1 MTRVVSDEDIV
12 RALLDY
18 LRSATACPALAYA
31 EAPTRMSGGYDA
43 TILRFSLEGAPESLS
58 GPLVLRLF
66 QATVDAQRA
75 PREAAVQNAL
85 AGLGYPAPR
94 VFVSEARA
102 EALGGP
108 FIIMERVPGRPLGSE
123 FEGLSIKG
131 LRQAFDT
138 LRQLPRVRREM
149 IRLWDEAQTRLQA
162 LPLKD
167 FVNRIERAGISGET
181 FTFDANFAN
190 LRAADEEFGLDGL
203 RPAFDWLVE
212 HRPKRSLSPVICHGD
227 FQPLN
232 VLADHGRLTGV
243 IDWVKATIADPA
255 FDYGAAMAILATVP
269 IHVPA
274 VLGRAMRAFMNNL
287 ARKHSSR
294 CRTLPDGDAALR
306 YYQVFNCMVQM
317 VTVGR
322 NRAQGKMTH
331 GVYNSPVGVANLIEH
346 VHRLSGIRVSLPA

>member
-1 MTRVVSDEDIV
+1 MTSAVTDEDIV

-18 LRSATACPALAYA
+18 LRSAISRPALAYA

-43 TILRFSLEGAPESLS
+43 TILRFSLQDAPEALS

-66 QATVDAQRA
+66 QANVDAQRA

-85 AGLGYPAPR
+85 AELGYPAPR
-94 VFVSEARA
+94 VFVTEARV

-108 FIIMERVPGRPLGSE
+108 FIIMERLPGRPLGSE

-131 LRQAFDT
+131 FGQAVNMVRQI
-138 LRQLPRVRREM
+138 PRVRREM

-162 LPLKD
+162 LPVKD
-167 FVNRIERAGISGET
+167 FVDRIERAGISGEN
-181 FTFDANFAN
+181 FTFDANFASQ
-190 LRAADEEFGLDGL
+190 RAAVEEFGLDGL
-203 RPAFDWLVE
+203 RPVIDWLNG
-212 HRPKRSLSPVICHGD
+212 HRPPPQNPVISHGD

-243 IDWVKATIADPA
+243 IDWVKTTIADPA

-274 VLGRAMRAFMNNL
+274 VLSPGMRAFMNNL
-287 ARKHSSR
+287 ARTHSNR
-294 CRTLPDGDAALR
+294 CRSMPDSDAALR
-306 YYQVFNCMVQM
+306 YYQVFNCLVQLLS
-317 VTVGR
+317 VGR
-322 NRAQGKMTH
+322 SRAQGKMTH
-331 GVYNSPVGVANLIEH
+331 GVYNSPVGVANLINH
-346 VHRLSGIRVSLPA
+346 VHLLTGLDVSLPA

>member
-1 MTRVVSDEDIV
+1 MTSVVSDEDIV

-18 LRSATACPALAYA
+18 LRAATACPALAYT
-31 EAPTRMSGGYDA
+31 EAPTRMIGGYDA
-43 TILRFSLEGAPESLS
+43 TILRFSLQGAPEPLS

-75 PREAAVQNAL
+75 PREATVQNAL
-85 AGLGYPAPR
+85 AELGYPAPR
-94 VFVSEARA
+94 VFLTEARV

-131 LRQAFDT
+131 LRQTFDT
-138 LRQLPRVRREM
+138 LRLLPRVRREM
-149 IRLWDEAQTRLQA
+149 LRLWDEAQTRLQA
-162 LPLKD
+162 LPVKD
-167 FVNRIERAGISGET
+167 FVDWIERAGISGEI
-181 FTFDANFAN
+181 FTFDANFSS
-190 LRAADEEFGLDGL
+190 LRAAAEEFGLDGL
-203 RPAFDWLVE
+203 RPAFDWLAE
-212 HRPKRSLSPVICHGD
+212 HRPSRSLSPVICHGD

-274 VLGRAMRAFMNNL
+274 VLSRGTRAFMNNL
-287 ARKHSSR
+287 ARTHSRR
-294 CRTLPDGDAALR
+294 CRSVPDGDAALR

-317 VTVGR
+317 VAVGR
-322 NRAQGKMTH
+322 SRAQGKMTH
-331 GVYNSPVGVANLIEH
+331 GAYNSPVGVANLSDH
-346 VHRLSGIRVSLPA
+346 VHLLTGIRVTLAT